1 MPDQIPVFVLLDLCP
16 PPADSHQQK
25 TDTAALA
32 TPGLSGVLF
41 HAQMADHLASR
52 FDAIDYVLSVTPENL
67 MLRMG
72 TVGMPVAADAKYR
85 TVTLDISLRDQTPVS
100 TVLPA
105 IWDPA
110 FEADFVASYSMAA
123 DYLRAQG
130 VWDRLHGINFCPI
143 ARYAQDMEFQIPS
156 HNPAPY
162 SQDYSSEWIA
172 AGYSEAAATGALAR
186 IFSGLNAL
194 FAGLPIGFPMLT
206 AEMQQ
211 LGGKWDAT
219 GAFARSM
226 FDAMLAAAPNGLLV
240 PENLTVT
247 AHSTGSW
254 AATQGARLG
263 RLGLQLGTSPRTPAD
278 IQGAV
283 ARALTFK
290 PDWLEVHPFQA
301 ADAMAYLGSLPASA

>member
-1 MPDQIPVFVLLDLCP
+1 MVASPPPVFVLLDLCP
-16 PPADSHQQK
+16 PPSDSHQRK
-25 TDTAALA
+25 TDPAALA

-41 HAQMADHLASR
+41 HTQMADHLASR
-52 FDAIDYVLSVTPENL
+52 FDAIDYVLSTAPENL

-72 TVGMPVAADAKYR
+72 TVGMPAPPDATYR
-85 TVTLDISLRDQTPVS
+85 TITLDISLRDQAPVS
-100 TVLPA
+100 TALPI

-110 FEADFVASYSMAA
+110 FEADFVESYSLAA

-130 VWDRLHGINFCPI
+130 AWDRLHGVNFCPI
-143 ARYAQDMEFQIPS
+143 ARYAQDMEFQVPS

-162 SQDYSSEWIA
+162 SQDFSAEWLN
-172 AGYSEAAATGALAR
+172 AGYSEAAVTGALAR
-186 IFSGLNAL
+186 IFAGLNAL
-194 FAGLPIGFPMLT
+194 FAGLPIAFPMLT
-206 AEMQQ
+206 AEQQQ
-211 LGGKWDAT
+211 LGGKWDSQGT
-219 GAFARSM
+219 FARAM
-226 FDAMLAAAPNGLLV
+226 LDAMMQAAPTGLLV

-247 AHSTGSW
+247 EHSTTSW

-263 RLGLQLGTSPRTPAD
+263 RLGLQLGTTPRTPAE

-301 ADAMAYLGSLPASA
+301 ADAMAYLASQPTV

>member
-1 MPDQIPVFVLLDLCP
+1 MSQAIPVFVLLDLCP
-16 PPADSHQQK
+16 PPAESHQRRS
-25 TDTAALA
+25 DPEALA

-41 HAQMADHLASR
+41 HTQMADHLASR
-52 FDAIDYVLSVTPENL
+52 FDAIDYVLSITPENL

-72 TVGMPVAADAKYR
+72 TVGMPAPAGAAYR
-85 TVTLDISLRDQTPVS
+85 TVTLDISLRDQPPVP
-100 TVLPA
+100 TALPV

-110 FEADFVASYSMAA
+110 FEADFVQSYSMAA
-123 DYLRAQG
+123 DYLRAQS

-162 SQDYSSEWIA
+162 GQDYSSEWLA
-172 AGYSEAAATGALAR
+172 AGYSEAAVTGALGR
-186 IFSGLNAL
+186 IFAKLNTL

-206 AEMQQ
+206 AECQQ
-211 LGGKWDAT
+211 LGGKWDVEAS
-219 GAFARSM
+219 FAQSM
-226 FDAMLAAAPNGLLV
+226 VTAMTAAAPSGLLV

-247 AHSTGSW
+247 EHSTRSW
-254 AATQGARLG
+254 AATEGSRLG
-263 RLGLQLGTSPRTPAD
+263 RLGLQLGTTPRTPAE
-278 IQGAV
+278 IEGAV

-301 ADAMAYLGSLPASA
+301 ADAMAYLAARPSV

>member
-1 MPDQIPVFVLLDLCP
+1 MTIPVFVVLNQCP
-16 PPADSHQQK
+16 PAADSHQRK
-25 TDTAALA
+25 TDPAALA

-41 HAQMADHLASR
+41 HTQMADHLASR
-52 FDAIDYVLSVTPENL
+52 FDAIDYVLSIAPENL

-72 TVGMPVAADAKYR
+72 TVGLPVAPNTRYR
-85 TVTLDISLRDQTPVS
+85 SVTLDISLRDQTPVS

-110 FEADFVASYSMAA
+110 FEADFVQSYSLAA

-130 VWDRLHGINFCPI
+130 AWDRLHGINFCPI
-143 ARYAQDMEFQIPS
+143 ARAEQDMEFQVPS

-162 SQDYSSEWIA
+162 SQDFSAEWLA
-172 AGYSEAAATGALAR
+172 AGYSEAAVTGALGR

-194 FAGLPIGFPMLT
+194 FAGLPIAFPMLT
-206 AEMQQ
+206 AEAQQ
-211 LGGKWDAT
+211 LGGTWDSQAV
-219 GAFARSM
+219 FARSM
-226 FDAMLAAAPNGLLV
+226 LDAMLAAAPTGLLV

-247 AHSTGSW
+247 AHSTTSW

-263 RLGLQLGTSPRTPAD
+263 RLGLQLGTTPRTPAD

-283 ARALTFK
+283 AHALTFK

-301 ADAMAYLGSLPASA
+301 ADAAAFLASQPTV